1 MASTGTGADADEN
14 VASQLIADV
23 TAEMLEE
30 SDPHELA
37 DFTDRFKALAHPL
50 RFAILYRL
58 RDVDGMSA
66 KELSD
71 LTGRSGNALHTHL
84 DQLVEANLVTNW
96 KQTDPEKHQP
106 YSYYAISGFG
116 ARLIDLAVESIS
128 HEKDAFEDYQ

>member
-1 MASTGTGADADEN
+1 M
-14 VASQLIADV
+14 IADV

-30 SDPHELA
+30 SDPHELV

-50 RFAILYRL
+50 RFAILYGL
-58 RDVDGMSA
+58 RNVDGMSV

-71 LTGRSGNALHTHL
+71 LTGRSRNALHTHL

-96 KQTDPEKHQP
+96 KQTDPDKDQT
-106 YSYYAISGFG
+106 YSRYAISGLG
-116 ARLIDLAVESIS
+116 ARPIDLAVESIS